1 MLKKQIAE
9 INSKSDVFFRI
20 ERADAL
26 IDRELCSEAHGVVA
40 VDSQYGRSEED
51 LACLRLWDGCI
62 GLQKLI

>member
-40 VDSQYGRSEED
+40 VDSQYGWPKEN
-51 LACLRLWDGCI
+51 LIGLRLWNGCVE
-62 GLQKLI
+62 LQELV